1 MTAAAISH
9 SEAGC
14 DRAEETHHGHDQHEQ
29 KLALGGLTIPTDLVS
44 ELAEGTV
51 DLVSELTE
59 GNVEVGT
66 QVALQSLKLKG
77 HVGTRRDVRPTNRRK
92 MLHQRRRLLRT
103 QRRFQTDIQIMTTLL
118 GDSHNKNLESTKANP
133 TGPDQDRGTTTQVAD
148 VNRHPTQPPRQS
160 RRAPLADEMK
170 SYRLYSGHEDRHL
183 HPRCDFRGR

>member
-103 QRRFQTDIQIMTTLL
+103 QRRFQPDIEIMTTLL
-118 GDSHNKNLESTKANP
+118 GNSHNKNLESTKRTQPGPTKTEAPHQWLTSPPPYPATP
-133 TGPDQDRGTTTQVAD
+133 TGQRRRGLCLVAFK
-148 VNRHPTQPPRQS
+148 
-160 RRAPLADEMK
+160 RRGEGSPM
-170 SYRLYSGHEDRHL
+170 G
-183 HPRCDFRGR
+183 RGLSAFS